1 LSKEIIQRSK
11 QLVWSFWQALEP
23 GDATKSKATLDLIRC
38 FIFEGLNVYDEESLE
53 SMGVADYFHPRVQWY
68 GPGGIGAWR
77 KYEHHLALLKEA
89 LGLLE
94 D

>member
-1 LSKEIIQRSK
+1 M
-11 QLVWSFWQALEP
+11 
-23 GDATKSKATLDLIRC
+23 
-38 FIFEGLNVYDEESLE
+38 YDEESLE